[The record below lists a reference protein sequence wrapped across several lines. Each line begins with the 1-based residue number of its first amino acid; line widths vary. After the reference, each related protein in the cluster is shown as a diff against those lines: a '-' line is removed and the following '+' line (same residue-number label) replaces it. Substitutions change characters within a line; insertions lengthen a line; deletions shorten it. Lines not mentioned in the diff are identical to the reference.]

1 MCTVVIFRR
10 PGHAWP
16 LIFASNRDEMRDR
29 QWRPPARHWRDRPYV
44 TGGLDLLAGG
54 TWLGLNDDGVLAAV
68 LNRPGTLGPLPG
80 LRSRGELVLEALD
93 HSDAVAAVDA
103 LSGLNA
109 KAYRAFNMVIAD
121 NRDAF
126 WIKSFG
132 EADTARVA
140 IAEVPEGLS
149 MITGRDRNDIESAR
163 IRFHLPRFAG
173 ARVPEPDGD
182 DWTDWESLLSSR
194 DAEPDAGPHGAMSI
208 VTDTGFGT
216 MSSSLIALPS
226 VERSA
231 DAKPIW
237 RFSAAPPD
245 SSNFY
250 RITL

>member
-1 MCTVVIFRR
+1 MCTVVILRR

-29 QWRPPARHWRDRPYV
+29 PWKPPARHWGDRPQV
-44 TGGLDLLAGG
+44 TGGLDKLAGG

-109 KAYRAFNMVIAD
+109 KAYRAFNMVVAD

-126 WIKSFG
+126 WIKSLG

-140 IAEVPEGLS
+140 IAEIPEGLS

-163 IRFHLPRFAG
+163 IRFHLPRFAA
-173 ARVPEPDGD
+173 ARAPDPDRD
-182 DWTDWESLLSSR
+182 DWAAWEGLLASR
-194 DAEPDAGPHGAMSI
+194 EAEADAGPHGAMSI

-216 MSSSLIALPS
+216 MSSSLVALPS

-231 DAKPIW
+231 EVKPIW
-237 RFSAAPPD
+237 RFSAAPSD
-245 SSNFY
+245 STHFS

>member
-1 MCTVVIFRR
+1 MCTVVILRR

-16 LIFASNRDEMRDR
+16 LVFASNRDEMRHR
-29 QWRPPARHWRDRPYV
+29 PWKPPARHWRDRPQV
-44 TGGLDLLAGG
+44 TGGLDKLAGG
-54 TWLGLNDDGVLAAV
+54 TWLGLNDDRVLAAV

-80 LRSRGELVLEALD
+80 LRTRGELVLEALD
-93 HSDAVAAVDA
+93 HSDAIGAVDA

-126 WIKSFG
+126 WIKSLG
-132 EADTARVA
+132 DADAARVKV
-140 IAEVPEGLS
+140 AEIPEGLS

-173 ARVPEPDGD
+173 ARVPDPDRD
-182 DWTDWESLLSSR
+182 DWADWQALLASR
-194 DAEPDAGPHGAMSI
+194 EAEPDAGPHGAMSI

-231 DAKPIW
+231 EVKPIW
-237 RFSAAPPD
+237 RFAAEHPD
-245 SSNFY
+245 SIRFS
-250 RITL
+250 RIML